1 MGATMIDKTRIPFV
15 AAAARA
21 FLRDDTDFTAVIPAE
36 FITTRDVPKSIT
48 RPFCTCRSVTTHG
61 RDPMLRAAMVQ
72 IDIWVPD
79 RPALKWPA
87 TGDPEEIAWDIAG
100 LAGETLGRAANIPFR
115 NCAWAG
121 KWIDGPMNMID
132 TSRSKELPLYRSPV
146 RVELTMRMD
155 SAPKFLWLP

>member
-1 MGATMIDKTRIPFV
+1 MGATSMMKTRIPFV
-15 AAAARA
+15 ASAVRA
-21 FLRDDTDFTAVIPAE
+21 FLSADEDFTAVVPVQS
-36 FITTRDVPKSIT
+36 ITTRDVPKSIT

-61 RDPMLRAAMVQ
+61 RDPMLRSALVQ

-79 RPALKWPA
+79 RPTLKWPV

-100 LAGETLGRAANIPFR
+100 LAGEIIGRASNIPFR

-121 KWIDGPMNMID
+121 EWIDGPMNMID
-132 TSRSKELPLYRSPV
+132 TTRTKELPLYRSPV

-155 SAPKFLWLP
+155 AAPTFSWLQ